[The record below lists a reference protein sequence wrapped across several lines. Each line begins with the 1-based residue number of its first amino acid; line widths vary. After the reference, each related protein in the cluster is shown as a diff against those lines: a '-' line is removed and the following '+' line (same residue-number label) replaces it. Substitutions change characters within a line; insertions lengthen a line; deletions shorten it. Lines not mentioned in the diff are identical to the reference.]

1 MALLDDYLRSNIGR
15 QISIEDLANLA
26 GLSRFHLI
34 RSFRD
39 AFGVTPYQYLLRL
52 RMTEARRLLLSTNL
66 PVAQIATRVGFSS
79 STQFVKMFRS
89 MEGVTPG
96 SLRQR

>member
-1 MALLDDYLRSNIGR
+1 M
-15 QISIEDLANLA
+15 
-26 GLSRFHLI
+26 
-34 RSFRD
+34 
-39 AFGVTPYQYLLRL
+39 TPYQYLLRL